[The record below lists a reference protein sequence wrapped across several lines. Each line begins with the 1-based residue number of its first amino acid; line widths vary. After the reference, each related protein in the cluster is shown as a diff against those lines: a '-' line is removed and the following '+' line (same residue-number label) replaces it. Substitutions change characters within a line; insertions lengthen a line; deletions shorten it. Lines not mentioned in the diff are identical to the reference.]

1 MAKSESTA
9 VNELISLVQNGSRRG
24 DEPAQDLFAAP
35 KPARA
40 PSPQPLERAPTGT
53 SQLHLNNGKPV
64 RMVTAPPTRTE
75 SIPPLPNARAAQV
88 RASTPPPRPTG
99 ASTPPPPRP
108 SSAKLPPPRT
118 AAQHAAV
125 DPARAS
131 TQLPA
136 VDPLAAIAASP
147 VASKPPVKAPAA
159 TLPPPA
165 QLRAPAAEPPTKKL
179 TPKSQPAVKTTPAN
193 AIPVARTT
201 PPKSAPVAAPFE
213 QRVYGAPA
221 YERAAIDKTGDSV
234 SADNWFEASRAVEKI
249 DETWVGTQPAAKRRD
264 HSAAIK
270 RVLLPLVV
278 LSVVSAGVAYVVF
291 AHHGKKVA
299 PGVTH
304 VAAPAQ
310 KAASATT
317 ATATAPSTESPN
329 AATASAGGVQP
340 EPPTPAAAPAQDQ
353 AAMTPHPNANEQKI
367 VGSGT
372 SEPAAADQV
381 AAAAP
386 AAPAQA
392 AVAEPAPAPAAPVA
406 AAKVAAIAETAPV
419 VHEVQSAHGVVKLV
433 DVRIDS
439 KPAGA
444 TVMLVDNGKTQF
456 LGTTP
461 VAASVDP
468 SRSYDVVLTLEG
480 RPTQIAHLDPNKA
493 QKLEITLAKGG
504 TARTETPKAAAAPK
518 ATASKTPAR
527 VSHAKKSSAPSGG
540 IVDPGFDTPAE
551 QPKAEAPKAEGG
563 EGTLMVSSKPPCQ
576 IWVDGTDTG
585 LTTPQRAMKLP
596 AGAHKV
602 TFVNTEQNITKT
614 VSVMITGGESTK
626 LIQNLLSN

>member
-9 VNELISLVQNGSRRG
+9 VNELISLVQGGSRR
-24 DEPAQDLFAAP
+24 DEPSQDLFAQP
-35 KPARA
+35 KSTRA
-40 PSPQPLERAPTGT
+40 PSPAPLERAPTGT

-64 RMVTAPPTRTE
+64 RMVTAPPTRSQ
-75 SIPPLPNARAAQV
+75 SIPPLPQSQPRATQ
-88 RASTPPPRPTG
+88 
-99 ASTPPPPRP
+99 PPPRP
-108 SSAKLPPPRT
+108 SLPRASSPKAQQLVPPRPSTQAPTIPQAAPVAPLPQAARPTVPSAAKLPPPNRPSPRASGQHAVVDPAAPRM

-136 VDPLAAIAASP
+136 QP
-147 VASKPPVKAPAA
+147 
-159 TLPPPA
+159 
-165 QLRAPAAEPPTKKL
+165 EPPTAPVRPAGQKK
-179 TPKSQPAVKTTPAN
+179 PTPAN
-193 AIPVARTT
+193 AIPAQRTT
-201 PPKSAPVAAPFE
+201 PPKSSPIAAPFE
-213 QRVYGAPA
+213 SRVYGAPA

-249 DETWVGTQPAAKRRD
+249 DETWVGTSPATKQKD

-299 PGVTH
+299 PAVTTH
-304 VAAPAQ
+304 VTAPAQQ
-310 KAASATT
+310 KAASVQATPL
-317 ATATAPSTESPN
+317 PSTESPN

-340 EPPTPAAAPAQDQ
+340 EPPTPAAAPAQDE
-353 AAMTPHPNANEQKI
+353 AMTPHPNANDQKI
-367 VGSGT
+367 IAKGS
-372 SEPAAADQV
+372 SDA
-381 AAAAP
+381 
-386 AAPAQA
+386 
-392 AVAEPAPAPAAPVA
+392 PAPAPAAAPVQQ
-406 AAKVAAIAETAPV
+406 VAEAAPV
-419 VHEVQSAHGVVKLV
+419 VHEVQSAHGVVQLV

-480 RPTQIAHLDPNKA
+480 RPTQITHLDPTKT
-493 QKLEITLAKGG
+493 QKLEIALAKSG
-504 TARTETPKAAAAPK
+504 APAKAETPKA
-518 ATASKTPAR
+518 PAR
-527 VSHAKKSSAPSGG
+527 VAHVSHAKKSSAPVGG
-540 IVDPGFDTPAE
+540 IVDPGFDTPKAE
-551 QPKAEAPKAEGG
+551 APAAEAPKAEAPKAEGG
-563 EGTLMVSSKPPCQ
+563 KGTLMVSSKPPCQ
-576 IWVDGTDTG
+576 IWIDGNDTG
-585 LTTPQRAMKLP
+585 LTTPQRAMSLP

-602 TFVNTEQNITKT
+602 TFVNAEQNITKT

-626 LIQNLLSN
+626 LIQNLLN

>member
-9 VNELISLVQNGSRRG
+9 VNELISLVQNGPKRG

-35 KPARA
+35 KPSRA

-64 RMVTAPPTRTE
+64 RMVTAPPTRTQ

-88 RASTPPPRPTG
+88 RASTPPP
-99 ASTPPPPRP
+99 PRP
-108 SSAKLPPPRT
+108 SAAKVPPPRT
-118 AAQHAAV
+118 ASQHAAV

-136 VDPLAAIAASP
+136 VDPLAAIAAWP
-147 VASKPPVKAPAA
+147 VASTPPAKAPAA

-179 TPKSQPAVKTTPAN
+179 TPKATPAVRPTPAN

-213 QRVYGAPA
+213 SRVYGAPA

-278 LSVVSAGVAYVVF
+278 LSVVSAAVAYVVF
-291 AHHGKKVA
+291 EHHGKKVA
-299 PGVTH
+299 PPVTH

-310 KAASATT
+310 KAAPAATT
-317 ATATAPSTESPN
+317 ATAAAPSTESPN

-340 EPPTPAAAPAQDQ
+340 EPPTPAAAPAANMDGPGPAAGPGIDQ
-353 AAMTPHPNANEQKI
+353 AAMAPHPNANEQKI

-372 SEPAAADQV
+372 SEPAAQQV
-381 AAAAP
+381 AAAP
-386 AAPAQA
+386 A
-392 AVAEPAPAPAAPVA
+392 ETAPAPVAPVA
-406 AAKVAAIAETAPV
+406 AAKVAAIAEAAPV

-504 TARTETPKAAAAPK
+504 AAKAETPRAPAPRATAPK
-518 ATASKTPAR
+518 TAAPAR

-551 QPKAEAPKAEGG
+551 QPKAEAPKAAGG

-576 IWVDGTDTG
+576 IWVDGNDTG

-602 TFVNTEQNITKT
+602 TFVNAEQNITKT

-626 LIQNLLSN
+626 LIQNLLAN